1 MNNLFILNPSISILK
16 HFVSRKKTSWKIFW
30 TLNFILILSLFILYI
45 IQVNSL
51 AKETYQIQSYQQEIE
66 KLTQENEYLLSDAV
80 KLSSL
85 SNIET
90 IINNSGFEKAQKI
103 HYIQVQ
109 EKQVVTK

>member
-1 MNNLFILNPSISILK
+1 M
-16 HFVSRKKTSWKIFW
+16 FW
-30 TLNFILILSLFILYI
+30 ALSLVLILSLLAFYI

-51 AKETYQIQSYQQEIE
+51 ARETYQIQNYQQQIQ
-66 KLTQENEYLLSDAV
+66 KLSQKNENLLSNAL

-90 IINNSGFEKAQKI
+90 IINSSGFEKAQKI

-109 EKQVVTK
+109 GKQVVTR